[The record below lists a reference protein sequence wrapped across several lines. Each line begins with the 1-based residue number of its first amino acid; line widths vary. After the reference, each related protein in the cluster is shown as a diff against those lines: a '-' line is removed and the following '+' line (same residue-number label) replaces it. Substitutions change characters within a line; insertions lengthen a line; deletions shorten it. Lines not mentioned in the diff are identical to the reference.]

1 MESELQHVHVAFV
14 VANEGIEE
22 AELLRPWRGVVN
34 AGAEAELVAPA
45 AGFAQ
50 IVRGG
55 SPVGGFPVDRV
66 TDGAGAAAYDAVVLP
81 GGAVNAD
88 ELRTDAAAVD
98 FLMAMFEAGKPV
110 AAVSHGVTP
119 LIDGDLLAGR
129 TVTSCPS
136 LQTDMRNAR
145 AHWVDREVVVCRAGI
160 NTLVTART
168 AADLGAFCH
177 ALTAELARPPASA
190 AV

>member
-1 MESELQHVHVAFV
+1 MAYELRHQQVAFV

-22 AELLRPWRGVVN
+22 AELLRPWHGVVN

-45 AGFAQ
+45 AGMAQ

-55 SPVGGFPVDRV
+55 SPVGRFPVDRV
-66 TDGAGAAAYDAVVLP
+66 TDGARAAAYDAAVLP

-110 AAVSHGVTP
+110 ATVSHGIIP

-129 TVTSCPS
+129 TVTSCSS
-136 LQTDMRNAR
+136 LQTDLRNAR
-145 AHWVDREVVVCRAGI
+145 AHWVDREVVVCRHGI
-160 NTLVTART
+160 NTLVTGRAS
-168 AADLGAFCH
+168 ADLGMFCR
-177 ALTAELARPPASA
+177 ALTREFARSPV